1 MSKIIHLP
9 LNQGQTPK
17 QIEPTKN
24 TKKII
29 ADFNKATNGWFKE
42 SDIKFGNDRKEY
54 ISLLDDLTVNNFSV
68 FNSENIAGVN
78 KYGMSGKFVENLT
91 TQWQLYFTL
100 ILNTEKT
107 LYNEQQKT
115 MKGTNT
121 MSNESIIKLI
131 EKLDAVSYLYQK
143 QIELLLTVKDS
154 AAPKQNVKQFRQ
166 MKNTLGLLL
175 PAVKD
180 YSWLV
185 ALLFDPVKLQEI
197 NHYLSMSQA
206 QEAVMT
212 GIPDKWIA
220 EHFKLSLN
228 QLHNKVFIR

>member
-9 LNQGQTPK
+9 LNQRQTPK
-17 QIEPTKN
+17 QIKPTKN

-54 ISLLDDLTVNNFSV
+54 VNLLDDLTVNNFSV
-68 FNSENIAGVN
+68 FNSENIANVN

-185 ALLFDPVKLQEI
+185 APLFDPVKLQEI
-197 NHYLSMSQA
+197 NHCLSMSQA
-206 QEAVMT
+206 QEAIMT

-220 EHFKLSLN
+220 EHFKLPLN
-228 QLHNKVFIR
+228 QLHKKVFIR